1 MLRRNHRLFRR
12 NFTRHVRSSFRARL
26 YVPGIERLE
35 DRSLLATLGLGDLV
49 FTGYQASPPDKISF
63 VLLKSIDSGTV
74 LTITDNA
81 WTGAALSTSEGN
93 SVITFGGSFAAGTHF
108 NYDATRGS
116 GAKWAVGAST
126 TNISDVT
133 SGTFALNASG
143 DNLFA
148 YNGSTAPT
156 TGTSSAWVSAFASS
170 AFLTS
175 GSSTASLTYLPVALA
190 SATTSFSLG
199 LASGASN
206 QNGAYTASSVTGT
219 AAQIQNAVYTIGNWT
234 TFTAAGSQAIPPTA
248 TFSVQTTGNNAPTG
262 LTLSNATIQENAGS
276 NAVVGSLSTTDP
288 DVGNTFI
295 YALVSGTGSTDN
307 ASFNLSGNILRA
319 INTLDFE
326 TKSSYSIRI
335 RTTDQGSL
343 FFEQSFVIQVI
354 NINETVNLRLNEL
367 KVNPPG
373 STTEGDKFQ
382 YVELL
387 GSAGLSL
394 NNTFLVML
402 NGNAGMTGVASYV
415 INLSAHSL
423 GSNGLLM
430 IKSPTGGHGSASGT
444 TVVTDLKFDQPGGA
458 LSKLSVTFYL
468 VSATSPFVQGN
479 DYDLNNDGVIDN
491 LPIGFTIIDH
501 VGWSDGDVGDLVYGG
516 VALTQ
521 TQGTPD
527 AATRIVGNSSIAVS
541 AWFNGDLED
550 TGNLPA
556 QLVYDPARGSTNL
569 PVTPVVASLTPGDTN
584 YVNPTSVTT
593 DLRIVNYNLAA
604 GSAPNML
611 RPGLDTILQAIGS
624 EVVGGVSRPIDLLAM
639 QEIYS
644 QANTSAAVA
653 SLLNGIY
660 GASIY
665 AHGIVNGDTTGSG
678 TLGVVFNTLTLQL
691 LNESTVGFTSVNGQP
706 RQTLRYHFQPVGG
719 GSSTDFYVYVSHW
732 KASDDQESRDRRQVE
747 AQAIRS
753 NADALGQNK
762 NIIYVG
768 DYNLYTSAEPA
779 FQTMI
784 GAGNGQAFDPIN
796 RLGSWSDNP
805 SFIDVF
811 TQTPAAS
818 ASPGLIGGGLDDRFD
833 FQLISGELTDGIGL
847 DYRAGS
853 YRAFGNNGSV
863 SINSSINSPS
873 STALAGLTN
882 RTTVLNLLTTV
893 SDHIPVVA
901 DYRLTAAIVV
911 NQPPVG
917 TDKTV
922 VTDQN
927 VPYVFGVDDFGFTDP
942 NNSPAHFLDSVV
954 VSSLPTAG
962 SLTLGGSPVIVNQ
975 AIAVASITA
984 GDLVFTPEQDGS
996 GAAYTSWTFQV
1007 RDNGGTANGGANLDP
1022 LPKTLTINVDPLVLP
1037 SVRINEALV
1046 NPSDADDAREFIE
1059 LIRLSPSD
1067 NLENVWL
1074 IELETDSPTARG
1086 AVDFALPLSS
1096 ASFGSNNLLLIGENY
1111 ETSTPYDLP
1120 AATGRLNL
1128 NRPGSPRFENSAS
1141 LLLVYNFTGTVGV
1154 DYDTNDDGLLDS
1166 QPWAAVIDAVALAAI
1181 NEPAYIGGT
1190 RVLNASGIGVVDAV
1204 VRFSGDSSASS
1215 SAAWYGGEV
1224 LDTGNGAL
1232 DLQFQAAPNRTTNFP
1247 SGGVLTPGRPNTL
1260 QASAEIVG
1268 QYVYHANSSFAEIG
1282 IAQAIDARALLAK
1295 EGSTP
1300 QLLGLN
1306 NLINSTRGI
1315 NGLVFDI
1322 NNLPG
1327 AVTAG
1332 DFVFQMSPTGAFGEI
1347 VNPVG
1352 SWEVAPEP
1360 SSVTVQ
1366 GGTPS
1371 RVLVT
1376 WPNNTIANRWLR
1388 VTVKANANTGL
1399 AAPEVFYVGHL
1410 QGESTGP
1417 DGGKFTVLVA
1427 DILAIRAALTQS
1439 AAASSIVD
1447 LDKSG
1452 VVLVADILAARSQ
1465 LTQELTQIT
1474 IPASGGGGGGAFAED
1489 SQLISEPLQQEYQ
1502 FDLSNQMLNATPA
1515 QVASVQ
1521 RQLEL
1526 PTGAPARRGVH
1537 AVNNTS
1543 SHRSVRDLALSTWN
1557 LPPRRSLKLL
1567 ETSNSASRARLVD
1580 LLFDSVSEF
1589 ASDIG
1594 YF

>member
-1 MLRRNHRLFRR
+1 M
-12 NFTRHVRSSFRARL
+12 
-26 YVPGIERLE
+26 
-35 DRSLLATLGLGDLV
+35 
-49 FTGYQASPPDKISF
+49 
-63 VLLKSIDSGTV
+63 
-74 LTITDNA
+74 
-81 WTGAALSTSEGN
+81 
-93 SVITFGGSFAAGTHF
+93 
-108 NYDATRGS
+108 
-116 GAKWAVGAST
+116 
-126 TNISDVT
+126 
-133 SGTFALNASG
+133 
-143 DNLFA
+143 
-148 YNGSTAPT
+148 
-156 TGTSSAWVSAFASS
+156 
-170 AFLTS
+170 
-175 GSSTASLTYLPVALA
+175 
-190 SATTSFSLG
+190 
-199 LASGASN
+199 
-206 QNGAYTASSVTGT
+206 
-219 AAQIQNAVYTIGNWT
+219 
-234 TFTAAGSQAIPPTA
+234 
-248 TFSVQTTGNNAPTG
+248 
-262 LTLSNATIQENAGS
+262 
-276 NAVVGSLSTTDP
+276 
-288 DVGNTFI
+288 
-295 YALVSGTGSTDN
+295 
-307 ASFNLSGNILRA
+307 
-319 INTLDFE
+319 
-326 TKSSYSIRI
+326 
-335 RTTDQGSL
+335 
-343 FFEQSFVIQVI
+343 
-354 NINETVNLRLNEL
+354 
-367 KVNPPG
+367 
-373 STTEGDKFQ
+373 
-382 YVELL
+382 
-387 GSAGLSL
+387 
-394 NNTFLVML
+394 
-402 NGNAGMTGVASYV
+402 
-415 INLSAHSL
+415 
-423 GSNGLLM
+423 
-430 IKSPTGGHGSASGT
+430 
-444 TVVTDLKFDQPGGA
+444 
-458 LSKLSVTFYL
+458 
-468 VSATSPFVQGN
+468 
-479 DYDLNNDGVIDN
+479 
-491 LPIGFTIIDH
+491 
-501 VGWSDGDVGDLVYGG
+501 
-516 VALTQ
+516 
-521 TQGTPD
+521 
-527 AATRIVGNSSIAVS
+527 
-541 AWFNGDLED
+541 
-550 TGNLPA
+550 
-556 QLVYDPARGSTNL
+556 
-569 PVTPVVASLTPGDTN
+569 
-584 YVNPTSVTT
+584 
-593 DLRIVNYNLAA
+593 
-604 GSAPNML
+604 
-611 RPGLDTILQAIGS
+611 
-624 EVVGGVSRPIDLLAM
+624 
-639 QEIYS
+639 
-644 QANTSAAVA
+644 
-653 SLLNGIY
+653 
-660 GASIY
+660 
-665 AHGIVNGDTTGSG
+665 
-678 TLGVVFNTLTLQL
+678 
-691 LNESTVGFTSVNGQP
+691 
-706 RQTLRYHFQPVGG
+706 
-719 GSSTDFYVYVSHW
+719 
-732 KASDDQESRDRRQVE
+732 
-747 AQAIRS
+747 
-753 NADALGQNK
+753 
-762 NIIYVG
+762 
-768 DYNLYTSAEPA
+768 
-779 FQTMI
+779 
-784 GAGNGQAFDPIN
+784 
-796 RLGSWSDNP
+796 
-805 SFIDVF
+805 
-811 TQTPAAS
+811 
-818 ASPGLIGGGLDDRFD
+818 
-833 FQLISGELTDGIGL
+833 
-847 DYRAGS
+847 
-853 YRAFGNNGSV
+853 
-863 SINSSINSPS
+863 
-873 STALAGLTN
+873 
-882 RTTVLNLLTTV
+882 
-893 SDHIPVVA
+893 
-901 DYRLTAAIVV
+901 
-911 NQPPVG
+911 G

-1111 ETSTPYDLP
+1111 ETSTPYALP